1 MSVVVRF
8 APSPTGRI
16 HVGNLRTAL
25 LNWMFAQQNKGR
37 FLLRLDDT
45 DVARSTE
52 EFADGI
58 REDLAWLGLRWD
70 QEVRQSERFPLYDA
84 AVEKLKASG
93 RLYPAYESQ
102 DELELKRKRQ
112 LARGR
117 PPVYDR
123 AALKLTEA
131 DRAKLEAEGQK
142 PHWRFKLETRD
153 VVWDDLVRG
162 EQHVDAAS
170 LSDPVLVRA
179 DGSYLYTLPSVV
191 DDIDLGVTHVVRGE
205 DHVANTA
212 PQIQLFEALGAAPPA
227 FGHHSLLVGAG
238 GQALSKRDRSLA
250 IEGLRQDGL
259 EPLAVRATR
268 RSSAPPIRWCRI
280 LPSTSWCRA
289 LPSASC
295 RARRRGSTSRSC
307 AALNAKLLH
316 ALPYEAVA
324 PRLAE
329 MEVGGG
335 EALWHAVR
343 ANLAVLADI
352 EDWWRVVAGP
362 IEPVIADAPLCA
374 QAALL
379 LPPEPWDEATWGAWS
394 AAVKQ
399 ATGTKGKALFQPLRL
414 ALTGREH
421 GPELKLLLPLI
432 GRERALGAAQRQYC
446 LATMLLGRRR
456 LALGDARLLRRRRRG
471 GFRRSRGLGFGIGDG
486 AGDIDVELLRS
497 LGRLRC
503 GRRSRRRRALLRLSW
518 RGRRLG
524 LLVGGL
530 DLGRVVFAFLAGAAL
545 HIGRLVFEGIRQLLI
560 RHAVQRDGL
569 LHVLA
574 GIAVDI
580 KLGRRGAACLALRGI
595 LGQAARIGLIGDR
608 EVEPVAGPDAD
619 GAVAAIRVDAAIDRL
634 IGIFLVGLLDPL
646 AAEPAEQS
654 AAAAVAA
661 HRLLVLTAAAAVAGK
676 RIHELSLPPA
686 IAAAAGDRGA
696 LLLQLVDLAA
706 RVLDAAIH
714 LQAFRGADE
723 AAAENQEAPLIATGI
738 VHGRLGAPIHAGRVL
753 DLAVDGG
760 KLGAAAAAAGAG
772 QFLLELHAAR
782 LLVVLRQRVAGAGE
796 RRAANREAARAAPD
810 RRHVA
815 PGRRAKAREAFSR
828 QCPTVRIP
836 TGHAGPRP

>member
-25 LNWMFAQQNKGR
+25 LNWMFAQQNQGR
-37 FLLRLDDT
+37 FVLRLDDT

-52 EFADGI
+52 AFADGI

-70 QEVRQSERFPLYDA
+70 QEVKQSERFALYDA

-93 RLYPAYESQ
+93 RLYPAYEFQ

-131 DRAKLEAEGQK
+131 DRAKLEAEGLK

-212 PQIQLFEALGAAPPA
+212 PQIQLFEALGAVPPA

-259 EPLAVRATR
+259 EPLAVVSYAALIGTSDPVVPHLSLDELVQGFAFSKLSRA
-268 RSSAPPIRWCRI
+268 P
-280 LPSTSWCRA
+280 
-289 LPSASC
+289 
-295 RARRRGSTSRSC
+295 ARFDVEELRG
-307 AALNAKLLH
+307 LNAKLLH

-329 MEVGGG
+329 MGVGGG
-335 EALWHAVR
+335 GALWHAVR

-362 IEPVIADAPLCA
+362 IEPVIADAPLCG

-399 ATGTKGKALFQPLRL
+399 ATGSKGKALFQPLRL

-432 GRERALGAAQRQYC
+432 GRTRAL
-446 LATMLLGRRR
+446 
-456 LALGDARLLRRRRRG
+456 ARLKG
-471 GFRRSRGLGFGIGDG
+471 T
-486 AGDIDVELLRS
+486 
-497 LGRLRC
+497 
-503 GRRSRRRRALLRLSW
+503 
-518 RGRRLG
+518 
-524 LLVGGL
+524 
-530 DLGRVVFAFLAGAAL
+530 
-545 HIGRLVFEGIRQLLI
+545 
-560 RHAVQRDGL
+560 
-569 LHVLA
+569 
-574 GIAVDI
+574 
-580 KLGRRGAACLALRGI
+580 
-595 LGQAARIGLIGDR
+595 
-608 EVEPVAGPDAD
+608 
-619 GAVAAIRVDAAIDRL
+619 
-634 IGIFLVGLLDPL
+634 
-646 AAEPAEQS
+646 
-654 AAAAVAA
+654 
-661 HRLLVLTAAAAVAGK
+661 TA
-676 RIHELSLPPA
+676 
-686 IAAAAGDRGA
+686 
-696 LLLQLVDLAA
+696 
-706 RVLDAAIH
+706 
-714 LQAFRGADE
+714 
-723 AAAENQEAPLIATGI
+723 
-738 VHGRLGAPIHAGRVL
+738 
-753 DLAVDGG
+753 
-760 KLGAAAAAAGAG
+760 
-772 QFLLELHAAR
+772 
-782 LLVVLRQRVAGAGE
+782 
-796 RRAANREAARAAPD
+796 
-810 RRHVA
+810 
-815 PGRRAKAREAFSR
+815 
-828 QCPTVRIP
+828 
-836 TGHAGPRP
+836 